1 VEELRPLLAPEKLLR
16 DRVGLHLSQ
25 EYKVLNA
32 YWKQRFTFRLCKF
45 GEDNTKFFHACAS
58 TRLRKNQIKVLHDG
72 NRVLYNHSKK
82 AELLPDFYVNL
93 LGTSTPP
100 VWGFDLHAAM
110 RGVAGL
116 QDLDKPFTLQDAR
129 EAVWAS
135 PGPDGFGPAC
145 FRTFWDISTQTLWPS
160 STISTT
166 EWPPL
171 MASIELLLL

>member
-1 VEELRPLLAPEKLLR
+1 
-16 DRVGLHLSQ
+16 
-25 EYKVLNA
+25 
-32 YWKQRFTFRLCKF
+32 
-45 GEDNTKFFHACAS
+45 
-58 TRLRKNQIKVLHDG
+58 
-72 NRVLYNHSKK
+72 VLYNHSKK